1 MPTPIPE
8 RLGKYQV
15 TDVLGEGAMGVV
27 YKGFDPGIQR
37 PVAIKTIRKQLDDG
51 SDFGQSIA
59 ARFRNEAQAAGRLL
73 HPGIVAVYD
82 YGEDGDVAYI
92 AMEYVEG
99 NNLSQYLANRVRFS
113 DDDILSVM
121 GQVLEAL
128 DHAHQQGVWH
138 RDIKPA
144 NLIMTRAGRVKI
156 ADFGIA
162 RIESSGLTQAST
174 MIGTPTHMAPEQ
186 FLGETIDRRVDIYA
200 TGVLLYQLLTGRP
213 PFSGSTE
220 QLMYKVVYDMPPAPS
235 KAEGG
240 EQRFHGYDSVVL
252 RALAKDRNQRWAT
265 AADFRQA
272 LIEAVGTQA
281 QATVSEAT
289 VLSVPARR
297 AAARQSVP
305 PAAGSSAVATQASEL
320 PAERSM
326 ATQWDAEVL
335 GQVEQSLA
343 KHVGPMAAV
352 MVRRA
357 ARECADLGALYA
369 RLAEQVTHPAAR
381 SSFLAHASQATRLTG
396 AGGPSASATSMAGP
410 LQAASGT
417 SAASRSTASGAA
429 GVALTDAVRD
439 KAEKLLAVHVGPI
452 ARILVKKAAAAT
464 ADRAQFTTRLAESLG
479 DEAQR
484 RRFLA
489 DMEKL

>member
-8 RLGKYQV
+8 RLGKYQI

-99 NNLSQYLANRVRFS
+99 NNLSQYLASRVRFT

-213 PFSGSTE
+213 PFSGTTE

-235 KAEGG
+235 QVEGG
-240 EQRFHGYDSVVL
+240 GQRPAGYDAVVL
-252 RALAKDRNQRWAT
+252 RALAKDPNHRWST
-265 AADFRQA
+265 AAEFRQA
-272 LIEAVGTQA
+272 VMQAAGTPA
-281 QATVSEAT
+281 MATVSESTVVAVPQRRIAPREPT
-289 VLSVPARR
+289 QPGSPSASANGSAASAARSLPSHWDAAVLS
-297 AAARQSVP
+297 
-305 PAAGSSAVATQASEL
+305 
-320 PAERSM
+320 
-326 ATQWDAEVL
+326 
-335 GQVEQSLA
+335 QVEQSLA
-343 KHVGPMAAV
+343 RHVGPMAGV

-357 ARECADLGALYA
+357 ARDCADLGALYA

-381 SSFLAHASQATRLTG
+381 SAFLAHASQATRLTG
-396 AGGPSASATSMAGP
+396 ASGPAASAASIAGT
-410 LQAASGT
+410 LQAPAASG
-417 SAASRSTASGAA
+417 AASRSTASGQA

-452 ARILVKKAAAAT
+452 ARILVKKAAAGT
-464 ADRAQFTTRLAESLG
+464 ADRAQFTARLAESLT

-489 DMEKL
+489 EMDKL